1 MPRHPRVSMQVS
13 SEQLRTRFTR
23 RNILDGEGNRSPL
36 RRPLPPIVL
45 PPKFYFRIFALIP
58 PFFPLPSSLSF
69 ARTFILVFLSNYLF
83 WNLRVRLFFLLTRV
97 LKLNEAN
104 RFLIFFRRN
113 FFFFFDFANSTRC
126 VFFFNLFARK
136 LFRRFFRKTRAV
148 GSKNLHIPEECPC
161 SIGESALAQ
170 RIYACITKMQLT
182 CSVNRSDEFRGTNT
196 ECWEARFAGA
206 DGEGYSRVENKIE
219 TRRCI
224 RNLRKKRNLFFPS
237 FLPSLN

>member
-45 PPKFYFRIFALIP
+45 PPKFYFRIFAFIP

-97 LKLNEAN
+97 LKLNETN

-113 FFFFFDFANSTRC
+113 FFFFFSILLILRVA
-126 VFFFNLFARK
+126 FFFLISLRENCSGGFSEKRARSG
-136 LFRRFFRKTRAV
+136 RKICIYQR
-148 GSKNLHIPEECPC
+148 N
-161 SIGESALAQ
+161 ALV
-170 RIYACITKMQLT
+170 L
-182 CSVNRSDEFRGTNT
+182 SVNR
-196 ECWEARFAGA
+196 
-206 DGEGYSRVENKIE
+206 
-219 TRRCI
+219 
-224 RNLRKKRNLFFPS
+224 
-237 FLPSLN
+237 PSLKESTRASRKCN

>member
-23 RNILDGEGNRSPL
+23 RNILDGEGNRFPL

-113 FFFFFDFANSTRC
+113 FFFSILLILRVA
-126 VFFFNLFARK
+126 FFFLISLRENCSGGFSEKRARSG
-136 LFRRFFRKTRAV
+136 RKICIYQR
-148 GSKNLHIPEECPC
+148 N
-161 SIGESALAQ
+161 ALV
-170 RIYACITKMQLT
+170 L
-182 CSVNRSDEFRGTNT
+182 SVNR
-196 ECWEARFAGA
+196 
-206 DGEGYSRVENKIE
+206 
-219 TRRCI
+219 
-224 RNLRKKRNLFFPS
+224 
-237 FLPSLN
+237 PSLKESTRASRKCN